1 MPIAAGERIGP
12 YQILAPLGAG
22 GMGEV
27 YAATDTRLR
36 RRVAIKRLTGPATRA
51 AELRRRALNEAR
63 AAAQLNHPHIA
74 AVYDVLETDEALLI
88 VMEYVEGQTLAAR
101 LQQGRLPLGESVRIV
116 TAIADGLAAAHRVG
130 VLHRD
135 LKPSNVVLMPDGQ
148 VKILDFGLARITE
161 APTDHVTG
169 DLTPT
174 ATAIGQLAGTP
185 AYMSPERITGRTVDH
200 RADIYS
206 LGVLLFELLTGRL
219 PFIAPDFISLLTQIA
234 TQPAPAPQRIDPA
247 IPTAI
252 SQVVTRAMAMDPADR
267 YATAE
272 EFAEDL
278 RKRAAAAAGVEQP
291 LALTRRSSRWIA
303 IVLAVALLLGA
314 GGGALIS
321 WRFSQRRP
329 APASAAAAITVAVV
343 PLTNNT
349 GDSRSDYLGVG
360 TSYVLAAGLFPLP
373 GVNVVSC
380 TTTTDCGGSTTDV
393 RTVAERLDA
402 TLVVDGVV
410 QPHAEGLKVT
420 LRLTEMPAGAVKWT
434 AEYTTSVVGLFDTQR
449 RMTADLASA
458 LGHDT
463 PAGAGSAEAQLARGA
478 GTSNL
483 VAFEQYA
490 QARLLL
496 ERTDIPGH
504 TTRAIDLLESAVDQD
519 SQFALAYAALG
530 QACWLRY
537 EETRD
542 RSWTERAT
550 SAILEALRLDG
561 SQPQV
566 RLSLATIYLGSGELQ
581 KAEAEARIAVERQP
595 QSDEAHR
602 VLASILIEQ
611 GRAEEAMSEANVAL
625 QLRPRFWRNVNQIGY
640 IHYREGRFEQA
651 VAAYRQSIDL
661 QPDNAQAYHMLG
673 AVYLAMGQPDE
684 ARRALGRGNEIQPD
698 AVSLSNLGTVHY
710 WAGRYDAAAAAYERA
725 VQLRPREPLYHR
737 NLGDALQRLG
747 ARRRAREAYTRAVR
761 ATEEL
766 LVVSPGNVNNRA
778 MLAVYLAKI
787 GDHAR
792 ARDEIARALQTGS
805 ESEEVWYRKAVVHA
819 LAGDAAAALDA
830 LDRALRQGASRAVAA
845 QDEDLAALRKHPRF
859 KALVAADATKGG

>member
-36 RRVAIKRLTGPATRA
+36 RRVAIKRLIGPATRA

-74 AVYDVLETDEALLI
+74 AVYDVIEADEALLI

-101 LQQGRLPLGESVRIV
+101 LQQGRLPLAETVRIV
-116 TAIADGLAAAHRVG
+116 TAIADALAAAHRVG

-135 LKPSNVVLMPDGQ
+135 LKPSNIVLMPDGQ

-161 APTDHVTG
+161 APADHVTG

-174 ATAIGQLAGTP
+174 ATAIGELAGTP
-185 AYMSPERITGRTVDH
+185 AYMPPERVMGKAVDH

-206 LGVLLFELLTGRL
+206 LGVVLFELLTGRL
-219 PFIAPDFISLLTQIA
+219 PFTAPDFISLLTRIA
-234 TQPAPAPQRIDPA
+234 TQPSPAPHQIDPS

-272 EFAEDL
+272 ELAADL
-278 RKRAAAAAGVEQP
+278 QKRAAAVAGMKQP
-291 LALTRRSSRWIA
+291 FALTARSSRWIA
-303 IVLAVALLLGA
+303 SFLALALLLGA

-321 WRFSQRRP
+321 WKFSQRRP
-329 APASAAAAITVAVV
+329 ASPTAAAAATVAVV
-343 PLTNNT
+343 PLTNDT
-349 GDSRSDYLGVG
+349 GDSRNDYLGVG

-380 TTTTDCGGSTTDV
+380 TTTADCGGDTTDV
-393 RTVAERLDA
+393 REVAERLNA
-402 TLVVDGVV
+402 ALVVDGVV
-410 QPHAEGLKVT
+410 QPHPQGLRVT
-420 LRLTEMPAGAVKWT
+420 LRLTDVPAGRVKWSD
-434 AEYTTSVVGLFDTQR
+434 EYTTSVVGLFDTQR
-449 RMTADLASA
+449 RMTADLARA
-458 LGHDT
+458 LGDET
-463 PAGAGSAEAQLARGA
+463 PAGAGSAETRLASGA
-478 GTSNL
+478 GTSNI
-483 VAFEQYA
+483 VAFEQYT

-504 TTRAIDLLESAVDQD
+504 TARAVDLLTSATKQD
-519 SQFALAYAALG
+519 DRFALAYAALG

-542 RSWTERAT
+542 RVWTDRAM
-550 SAILEALRLDG
+550 SAILEALRLDS

-566 RLSLATIYLGSGELQ
+566 RLSLATIYFGSGDLQ
-581 KAEAEARIAVERQP
+581 KAEAEARIAVEGQP

-611 GRAEEAMSEANVAL
+611 GRAEEAMAEANVAL

-651 VAAYRQSIDL
+651 VEAYRRSIDL
-661 QPDNAQAYHMLG
+661 QPDNAQAHHNIG
-673 AVYLAMGQPDE
+673 AVYLAMGRPDE
-684 ARRALGRGNEIQPD
+684 ALRALTRGNDIQPD

-710 WAGRYDAAAAAYERA
+710 WARRYEAAAAAYERA
-725 VQLRPREPLYHR
+725 VKLRPKEPLYHR

-747 ARRRAREAYTRAVR
+747 APRRAREAYTRAVR
-761 ATEEL
+761 ATEDL
-766 LVVSPGNVNNRA
+766 LEVSPGDVNKRS

-792 ARDEIARALQTGS
+792 ARTEIGRALQTGG

-819 LAGDAAAALDA
+819 LAGDTAAALDA

-845 QDEDLAALRKHPRF
+845 QDEDLAALRRHPRF
-859 KALVAADATKGG
+859 KALVATDATKGG